1 MTVRRANLRPTVL
14 SAAVSVA
21 VATVVVLAL
30 ASDDAVLT
38 ALGVQGGGLL
48 AVGVGTALV
57 RRDYRSPGIG
67 LALIGGCVVLVSLA
81 VFLDAERPLS
91 FTLRFLPGLL
101 GLPLLVAALL
111 PVRGQGS
118 RTLVNLGTGGVFL
131 SVVLSGL
138 FLAIGDVRMLVVAAG
153 TIVAW
158 SVAENAIGVG
168 QQLGRGATT
177 WRLEA
182 VHLVGSTL
190 VALVGVA
197 AITLGSDVAATGLS
211 LASFTLLFVALLL
224 LVAALRG

>member
-14 SAAVSVA
+14 SATVSVA
-21 VATVVVLAL
+21 VAVVVVLAL

-48 AVGVGTALV
+48 TVGVGTALV

-111 PVRGQGS
+111 PVRGYGS

-138 FLAIGDVRMLVVAAG
+138 FLAIGDVRMLVVAAA

-158 SVAENAIGVG
+158 SAAENAIGVG
-168 QQLGRGATT
+168 KQLGRGATT

-182 VHLVGSTL
+182 VHVVGSTL

-197 AITLGSDVAATGLS
+197 AIALVSNVAVTGLS